1 MPICLWIFLSSG
13 WARYFLYRNW
23 VFICDAAIAGR
34 MMSLPGQPG
43 HIMADKLPVMARWM
57 PGTPYLNWTN
67 IPTLPKLA
75 AFEKFFKILKNNKE
89 A

>member
-1 MPICLWIFLSSG
+1 
-13 WARYFLYRNW
+13 
-23 VFICDAAIAGR
+23 
-34 MMSLPGQPG
+34 MMSLPGPLG
-43 HIMADKLPVMARWM
+43 HIMADKLPVMARLM
-57 PGTPYLNWTN
+57 PRTPYLDWTN

>member
-1 MPICLWIFLSSG
+1 VFFAGATDAAIMPICLWIFLSSG

-43 HIMADKLPVMARWM
+43 HIMADKLPVMAR
-57 PGTPYLNWTN
+57 
-67 IPTLPKLA
+67 
-75 AFEKFFKILKNNKE
+75 
-89 A
+89 